1 MFLRYKNGKQSAI
14 LTKACEKNQPSRVST
29 INQISSISN
38 SIKYPDLVGSKP
50 STNRL
55 TYNSALNSSPN
66 ILPSILAENQNSVIV
81 CNESNTNNSN
91 QSTVVWMNEP
101 MTSQAVT
108 VVKKHYINE
117 SQIES
122 DPDLV
127 TDDEIP
133 PPYEQV
139 INESTL

>member
-38 SIKYPDLVGSKP
+38 TIKYPNLVGSKP

-55 TYNSALNSSPN
+55 TYNSVLNSSPN
-66 ILPSILAENQNSVIV
+66 ILPSILAENQNSVIL

-91 QSTVVWMNEP
+91 QSTVVWVNEP

-108 VVKKHYINE
+108 VVKNHYINE
-117 SQIES
+117 SPIES

>member
-1 MFLRYKNGKQSAI
+1 M
-14 LTKACEKNQPSRVST
+14 ST

-38 SIKYPDLVGSKP
+38 SIKYPNLVGCQSKP

-55 TYNSALNSSPN
+55 TYNSALNSSQN
-66 ILPSILAENQNSVIV
+66 ILPSILAENQNGVIL

-91 QSTVVWMNEP
+91 QSTVVWVNEP
-101 MTSQAVT
+101 MISQAVT
-108 VVKKHYINE
+108 VVKRHYINE